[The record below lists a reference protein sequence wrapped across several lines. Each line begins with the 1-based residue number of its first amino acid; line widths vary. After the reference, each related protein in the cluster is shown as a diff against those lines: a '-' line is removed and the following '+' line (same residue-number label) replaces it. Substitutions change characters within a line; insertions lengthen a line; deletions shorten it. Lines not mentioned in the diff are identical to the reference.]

1 LYYVT
6 QLSKGSFPNTK
17 FENMSTQEKENIIKS
32 LHGKNSPGYD
42 EISTLLLKCSATFIS
57 SPINYICIIVL
68 LT

>member
-6 QLSKGSFPNTK
+6 QLSKGSFANTK

-32 LHGKNSPGYD
+32 LNRKNSLGYD
-42 EISTLLLKCSATFIS
+42 EISTLLLKCSVAFIS
-57 SPINYICIIVL
+57 YPINYICIIVL

>member
-17 FENMSTQEKENIIKS
+17 FVNMSTQENENIIKS
-32 LHGKNSPGYD
+32 LNGKNSLRYD
-42 EISTLLLKCSATFIS
+42 EISTLQLKCSVAFIS
-57 SPINYICIIVL
+57 SPINYISILVL

>member
-6 QLSKGSFPNTK
+6 QLSKGSFPDTK

-32 LHGKNSPGYD
+32 QHGKNSLGYD
-42 EISTLLLKCSATFIS
+42 EISTLLLKCSVAFIR